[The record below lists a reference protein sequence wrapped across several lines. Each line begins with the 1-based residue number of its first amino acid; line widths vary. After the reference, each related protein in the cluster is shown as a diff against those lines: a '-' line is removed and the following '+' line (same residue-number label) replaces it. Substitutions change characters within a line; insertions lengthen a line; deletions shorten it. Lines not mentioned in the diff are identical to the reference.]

1 MSLNKVFSSMKKE
14 GYVIKPLEMYLLSL
28 SAKDNDRALNV
39 NAPSAVG
46 QCLRAR
52 YYSRTNAPCDPFSI
66 DARTR
71 RIFDNGTAVHERI
84 QRDLK
89 EAGILL
95 MDEVPIINEEYN
107 IQGHTDGIIKL
118 SDTELGVLEIKSINS
133 RGFSEL
139 KSEKPE
145 HKRQGLVYLFSLEQ
159 RRLYLKEKYSTEE
172 EFNNSALIRSA
183 YYRKKYSYLQDGRKY
198 TREQKIRFQVRLAM
212 RSDRL
217 LFHCDTPI
225 TKVVFLYENK
235 DTQDMKEYCV
245 TSSTPDSKITME
257 QMISEFE
264 TLNEQVSN
272 NEIPDRE
279 GKSKNDQTCR
289 WCNYKTECW
298 N

>member
-89 EAGILL
+89 EAGVLL

-107 IQGHTDGIIKL
+107 VQGHTDGIIKL
-118 SDTELGVLEIKSINS
+118 SDIELGVLEIKSINS

-159 RRLYLKEKYSTEE
+159 RRLYLKEKYPTEE
-172 EFNNSALIRSA
+172 DFKNSALIRSA
-183 YYRKKYSYLQDGRKY
+183 YYRKKYNYLQDGRKY
-198 TREQKIRFQVRLAM
+198 TREQKIRFQVGLAM
-212 RSDRL
+212 KSDRL

-225 TKVVFLYENK
+225 TKVIFLYENK

>member
-52 YYSRTNAPCDPFSI
+52 YYTRTNAPCDTFSI

-107 IQGHTDGIIKL
+107 IQGHTDGILKL
-118 SDTELGVLEIKSINS
+118 SNIELGVLEIKSINS

-145 HKRQGLVYLFSLEQ
+145 HKRQGLVYLYCLEQ
-159 RRLYLKEKYSTEE
+159 RRLFLKEKYPTEE
-172 EFNNSALIRSA
+172 EFNKSTLIRSA
-183 YYRKKYSYLQDGRKY
+183 YYRKKYSYLKDGSKY
-198 TREQKIRFQVRLAM
+198 TREQKIKFQVNLAM
-212 RSDRL
+212 QSDKL
-217 LFHCDTPI
+217 LFNCDVPI
-225 TKVVFLYENK
+225 TKVIFLYENK

-245 TSSTPDSKITME
+245 TSLKPDSKITME
-257 QMISEFE
+257 QILSEFD
-264 TLNEQVSN
+264 TLNNKVTSN
-272 NEIPDRE
+272 VLPDRE
-279 GKSKNDQTCR
+279 GTSKNDQICR

>member
-1 MSLNKVFSSMKKE
+1 MKKE

-89 EAGILL
+89 EAGVLL

-107 IQGHTDGIIKL
+107 VQGHTDGIIKL
-118 SDTELGVLEIKSINS
+118 SDIELGVLEIKSINS

-159 RRLYLKEKYSTEE
+159 RRLYLKEKYPTEE
-172 EFNNSALIRSA
+172 DFKNSALIRSA
-183 YYRKKYSYLQDGRKY
+183 YYRKKYNYLQDGRKY
-198 TREQKIRFQVRLAM
+198 TREQKIRFQVGLAM
-212 RSDRL
+212 KSDRL

-225 TKVVFLYENK
+225 TKVIFLYENK